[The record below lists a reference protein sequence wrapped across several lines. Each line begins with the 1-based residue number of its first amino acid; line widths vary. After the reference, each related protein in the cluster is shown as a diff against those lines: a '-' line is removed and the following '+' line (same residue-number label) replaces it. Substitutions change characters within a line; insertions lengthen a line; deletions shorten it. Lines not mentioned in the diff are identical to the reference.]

1 MKRRTFIRTVSF
13 LSAAVLVASGLYFKE
28 MCKAKKYRQ
37 MIENNY
43 SGAFNEL
50 SSSLNDISTNLVKI
64 SYVSTP
70 KQMTTYASEIYSQAQ
85 LAKGALYKLPT
96 GDNDL
101 SSVYKFLSQVGNY
114 TLSVSKDVIT
124 GKEITDK
131 QREDLQALS
140 DTAKEITEI
149 MEQTDL
155 DYNNPKYW
163 ASEIEGK
170 LDSAFKGKNLGSTFS
185 ELDGNLSD
193 YPTLIYDGPYSD
205 HILNKSPLM
214 LANEKEITEQQALK
228 KAIESTG
235 DDSLS
240 FDSMQSG
247 KIDCYRFASDNSTVT
262 VSKKGGYVVYMRKT
276 RTVGNNNL
284 SYDKM
289 LSKAKKFIE
298 TLGFDNMV
306 ETYYFTD
313 AGICVINFAFLDGQT
328 ICYTDLVKIGVAVD
342 TGEIML
348 IETGGYLTN
357 HTARAFETPESTPEE
372 AEKFISDLLTVQKT
386 SVALIPTTGG
396 GEIRCYEFAC
406 KDENGGDILIYIN
419 TKNLE
424 IEQIYILLKTDGGT
438 LVK

>member
-13 LSAAVLVASGLYFKE
+13 LSAAVLVVSGMYYKE

-50 SSSLNDISTNLVKI
+50 SSSLNDISTNLIKI

-70 KQMTTYASEIYSQAQ
+70 KQMATYASEIYSQAQ

-96 GDNDL
+96 GDNEL
-101 SSVYKFLSQVGNY
+101 STVYKFLSQVGNY

-124 GKEITDK
+124 GMEITDK
-131 QREDLQALS
+131 QREDLQTLS
-140 DTAKEITEI
+140 GTARQITEI

-170 LDSAFKGKNLGSTFS
+170 LDNALDGKNLGSTFS

-214 LANEKEITEQQALK
+214 IENAREITEAEALK
-228 KAIESTG
+228 TAVDVSG
-235 DDSLS
+235 DKSLS
-240 FDSMQSG
+240 FDIMQSG

-262 VSKKGGYVVYMRKT
+262 VSKKGGYTVYMRKS
-276 RTVGNNNL
+276 RKVGDFNL
-284 SYDKM
+284 SYDRM
-289 LSKAKKFIE
+289 LSKAKKFISD
-298 TLGFDNMV
+298 LGYDNMI

-313 AGICVINFAFLDGQT
+313 AGICVINFAYLDGQT
-328 ICYTDLVKIGVAVD
+328 ICYTDLIKVGVAVD

-348 IETGGYLTN
+348 LETSGYLTN
-357 HTARAFETPESTPEE
+357 HTARAFEIPESTPEQ
-372 AEKFISDLLTVQKT
+372 AEQFISNLLTVQKT
-386 SVALIPTTGG
+386 SIALIPTAGG

-406 KDENGGDILIYIN
+406 KNEDGGDILVYIN
-419 TKNLE
+419 LKNFE